1 MAVLEIRGKQTM
13 SRLARISVVT
23 LSVVV
28 FLYVGLGYVLG
39 KTSDDK
45 SYRSLSVFGEVL
57 QHIQGDYVDEPNM
70 TLVTAGALHG
80 LLESLDPQSGY
91 LSAREYAD
99 YRDRMKNSLHG
110 EAGMT
115 VSKRYGYIVIVSV
128 VPDGPAEKA
137 SLRDGEIL
145 EAIGGFSTRD
155 MSVGQATMLLQGA
168 PGTVAKVAIVR
179 RGKTEPQEISI
190 TRAVIGPQHIV
201 AERVAEDIAYVRL
214 PAIETLDVT
223 ELRDKLV
230 QFDKQGMH
238 KLVLDLR
245 DCTRGQVPDA
255 IAAAQ
260 FFLPS
265 GKITSLE
272 GQTVARKE
280 FSAEPDKVVWRAP
293 VDVLIAPSTSGAA
306 EILAAAI
313 KGNKRGEILGER
325 TFGTAS
331 EQKVIPLDDGGA
343 VILTVAF
350 YSTPEGKSIVEEGV
364 APTLEVHP
372 KTQDPSE
379 NPDTEEPVPL
389 GPGQLPKSDDPVYN
403 KALELLKGGEG
414 HKAA

>member
-1 MAVLEIRGKQTM
+1 M
-13 SRLARISVVT
+13 SRLARVAIVT
-23 LSVVV
+23 LSVII

-57 QHIQGDYVDEPNM
+57 QHIQEDYVDEPNM

-99 YRDRMKNSLHG
+99 YRDRTKNAQHG

-115 VSKRYGYIVIVSV
+115 VSKRYGYIVVVSV

-168 PGTVAKVAIVR
+168 PGTPVKVAVVR
-179 RGKTEPQEISI
+179 RGKTEPQEVSI
-190 TRAVIGPQHIV
+190 TRAVIGPQHVV
-201 AERVAEDIAYVRL
+201 ADRVADDVAYVRL
-214 PAIETLDVT
+214 PALETMDVT
-223 ELRDKLV
+223 ELHDKLV
-230 QFDKQGMH
+230 QFDKQGLH

-245 DCTRGQVPDA
+245 DCTRGQVSDA
-255 IAAAQ
+255 ITAAQ
-260 FFLPS
+260 FFLSS
-265 GKITSLE
+265 GKIASLE
-272 GQTVARKE
+272 GQTVPRKE
-280 FSAEPDKVVWRAP
+280 FTAEADKVVWKSP
-293 VDVLIAPSTSGAA
+293 VDVLISPSTSGAA
-306 EILAAAI
+306 EVLAAAI
-313 KGNKRGEILGER
+313 KGNKRGDVVGER

-331 EQKVIPLDDGGA
+331 EQKTIPLDDGGA

-350 YSTPEGKSIVEEGV
+350 YAAPDGKSIVEEGV
-364 APTLEVHP
+364 APTVEVHT
-372 KTQDPSE
+372 KSQDPDAAPS
-379 NPDTEEPVPL
+379 DTEEPEPPL
-389 GPGQLPKSDDPVYN
+389 GPGQLPKADDPVYN
-403 KALELLKGGEG
+403 KALELLKGGEAT
-414 HKAA
+414 KAA

>member
-1 MAVLEIRGKQTM
+1 M
-13 SRLARISVVT
+13 SRLARVSIVT

-39 KTSDDK
+39 KTNDDK

-57 QHIQGDYVDEPNM
+57 QHIQEDYVDEPNM

-99 YRDRMKNSLHG
+99 YRDRMKNAQHG

-115 VSKRYGYIVIVSV
+115 VSKRYGYIVVVSV

-168 PGTVAKVAIVR
+168 PGTTVKVAVVR
-179 RGKTEPQEISI
+179 RGKTEPQEVSI
-190 TRAVIGPQHIV
+190 NRAVIGPQHVV
-201 AERVAEDIAYVRL
+201 ADRVADDVAYVRL
-214 PAIETLDVT
+214 PAMETLDVT
-223 ELRDKLV
+223 ELRDKLL
-230 QFDKQGMH
+230 QFDKQGLH

-260 FFLPS
+260 LFLSS

-272 GQTVARKE
+272 GQTVPRKE
-280 FSAEPDKVVWRAP
+280 FTAEADKVVWRAP
-293 VDVLIAPSTSGAA
+293 VDVLISSSTSGAA
-306 EILAAAI
+306 EVLAAAI
-313 KGNKRGEILGER
+313 KGNKRGEVLGER

-331 EQKVIPLDDGGA
+331 EQKTIPLDDGGA

-364 APTLEVHP
+364 VPTVEVHA
-372 KTQDPSE
+372 KSQDPDATA
-379 NPDTEEPVPL
+379 DTEEPEPL
-389 GPGQLPKSDDPVYN
+389 GPGQLPKADDPVYN
-403 KALELLKGGEG
+403 KALELLKGGEAS
-414 HKAA
+414 KAA